1 MAAGNLTRRVAFS
14 VVAIPATLGI
24 AYLGGWYFAGL
35 IALVAVLG
43 ARELYDF
50 AAAQGIDPLRRT
62 GMLGAAAIP
71 LGTAMWVRAP
81 YAYGWPQTI
90 LYTGALWLIT
100 VVAFAAWRR
109 GPGGR
114 PLLAVAVT
122 VFGALY
128 AGGLPSFA
136 IALRHWL
143 GAGASDEPWAGT
155 ALLFFPLALTWIGD
169 TAAYAGGRSFGG
181 PKMAPV
187 LSPNKTWSGAACG
200 LAGTLLAAWGYS
212 SLVLQRSGHGL
223 PLLDVVVAG
232 FFISAAGQVGDLA
245 ESVFKR
251 EIGVKDSSALIPGH
265 GGVLDRFD
273 SLYFVLPVT
282 AALYAIFYGLSA

>member
-1 MAAGNLTRRVAFS
+1 MAAGNLTRRIAFS
-14 VVAIPATLGI
+14 VVAIPATVVI
-24 AYLGGWYFAGL
+24 AYLGGWVFAGL

-71 LGTAMWVRAP
+71 LGTAAWLRAP
-81 YAYGWPQTI
+81 YAYGWPQSM
-90 LYTGALWLIT
+90 LHTGALWLIV
-100 VVAFAAWRR
+100 VVALAAWRR

-114 PLLAVAVT
+114 PLATAAVT

-128 AGGLPSFA
+128 AGGLPAFA
-136 IALRHWL
+136 VALRHWL
-143 GAGASDEPWAGT
+143 GFGVNDEPWAGT
-155 ALLFFPLALTWIGD
+155 ALLFFPLALTWVGD
-169 TAAYAGGRSFGG
+169 TAAFAGGRTFGG

-200 LAGTLLAAWGYS
+200 LAGTLAAAWGYS
-212 SLVLQRSGHGL
+212 SLVLQRVGHGL
-223 PLLDVVVAG
+223 PLLAILVAG
-232 FFISAAGQVGDLA
+232 VCISAAGQVGDVA
-245 ESVFKR
+245 ESAFKR

-265 GGVLDRFD
+265 GGVLDRLD

-282 AALYAIFYGLSA
+282 AALYTIFFGLSA